1 MVGQRRNVVN
11 PRERKVRTSPLTN
24 RGDHGIV
31 PTAWGVERLQMGAE
45 EQRTMKA
52 NKLLLTASLLAVA
65 CLSTGCES
73 MSNTGKGALIGGGA
87 GAGVGALAGGGK
99 GALVGGL
106 VGSVV
111 GGVVGNDVDQQEKKR
126 QEMRLASAEARA
138 AANQQP
144 RMGLTDVVQMTR
156 EGINETV
163 IINQI
168 RSSGSSFQ
176 LSNEDIR
183 FLTANGVS
191 SNVIVE
197 MQSRRP
203 TVRVIREAPQVIYT
217 QPAPVYVEQGPIIG
231 VGGYYRR

>member
-1 MVGQRRNVVN
+1 
-11 PRERKVRTSPLTN
+11 
-24 RGDHGIV
+24 
-31 PTAWGVERLQMGAE
+31 
-45 EQRTMKA
+45 MKA

-203 TVRVIREAPQVIYT
+203 TVRVIRETPQVIYT